1 MPSVNFTRF
10 FLGVEVRAELSV
22 GASNEEEPHVP
33 LPATPPDDRE
43 CELSPVGQQMQRQ
56 ARELAKCRT
65 EEEREADDES
75 LDLLEATTA
84 ANSTA
89 AKIKDR
95 ESLEWLI
102 RCTKRLNNYR
112 KIFKTP
118 SHPSFWPAPRHFKGM
133 DGTPLSFEPPFSTPS
148 EVRNMYEGEP
158 KNEFEEF
165 LAKNRVQS
173 AHEWLEKKKSRNS
186 FSALLESTKATGVPP
201 PTTAA
206 ERSEHMKRE
215 VQSLIDLF
223 DQVAKQDE
231 AEEILARGLPD
242 AIESPI
248 ASPTSSIK
256 HLPKGSGILNGETTM
271 VDGMLIDLTDTEEL
285 RSGTPD
291 SDREAEDGVASPTS
305 NIKHLSRDGDLSDSF
320 DDEETRSKQPDSD
333 GESDEGNEEDES
345 AEGGPAT
352 PDSAGSG
359 ASDEDEWDFV

>member
-22 GASNEEEPHVP
+22 GASNEEQPHVP

-65 EEEREADDES
+65 EEEREADDET
-75 LDLLEATTA
+75 LDLLEAATA

-89 AKIKDR
+89 AKIKDK

-102 RCTKRLNNYR
+102 RSTKHLDTYR
-112 KIFKTP
+112 KNFKTP
-118 SHPSFWPAPRHFKGM
+118 SHPSSWPAPRHFKGM

-148 EVRNMYEGEP
+148 EVRNMYESEP

-165 LAKNRVQS
+165 LVKNRVQS
-173 AHEWLEKKKSRNS
+173 AHEWLEKKKRNS

-206 ERSEHMKRE
+206 EWSEHMKRE
-215 VQSLIDLF
+215 VQSLLDLF

-248 ASPTSSIK
+248 TSPTSSIK

-271 VDGMLIDLTDTEEL
+271 VDGMLIDLSDTEDL

-305 NIKHLSRDGDLSDSF
+305 NIKHLSRDGDLIDSF
-320 DDEETRSKQPDSD
+320 DGEETCSKQPDSED
-333 GESDEGNEEDES
+333 GSDEGNEEHES

-352 PDSAGSG
+352 LDSAGSG
-359 ASDEDEWDFV
+359 ASGEDEWYFV